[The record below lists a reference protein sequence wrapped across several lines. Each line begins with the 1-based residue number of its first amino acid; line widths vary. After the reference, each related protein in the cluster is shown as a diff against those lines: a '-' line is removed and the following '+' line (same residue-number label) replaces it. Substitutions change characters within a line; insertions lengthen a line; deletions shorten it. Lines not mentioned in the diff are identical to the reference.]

1 MAKIN
6 KKSVLLALTI
16 SLLLV
21 LSILASACGASK
33 PTPWNKTLTFSRLS
47 DIDIIYVVDGKN
59 MKLSKICVD
68 YFDNIN
74 WESALGKAKEEVGS
88 GSNGFEL
95 IKNKLLSELN
105 TNELNA
111 LKFEFKSVEEQKVLI
126 NGQELA
132 VVADGDS
139 QYTIIAG
146 ENENLYMTVAG
157 TDQEEFVF
165 YNNSSNLKLTTL
177 CAILNLELDKTVLV
191 GSSEYATNGGSL
203 SVQINAYFK

>member
-16 SLLLV
+16 SLLFV
-21 LSILASACGASK
+21 LSILASACGTFK

-74 WESALGKAKEEVGS
+74 WENALGKTKEEVGS

-95 IKNKLLSELN
+95 IKNKLLSQFN
-105 TNELNA
+105 TNELSA
-111 LKFEFKSVEEQKVLI
+111 LMFEFKSAEEHKVLI
-126 NGQELA
+126 NGQELDVKA
-132 VVADGDS
+132 NGDS

-157 TDQEEFVF
+157 TDQDEFVF
-165 YNNSSNLKLTTL
+165 YNSSNLKLPTL

>member
-21 LSILASACGASK
+21 LSVLASACGAST

-74 WESALGKAKEEVGS
+74 WESALGKTKKEVGS
-88 GSNGFEL
+88 GANGFKL
-95 IKNKLLSELN
+95 IKNKLLSQLN

-111 LKFEFKSVEEQKVLI
+111 LKFEFKSAEEQKVLI
-126 NGQELA
+126 NGQELN

-146 ENENLYMTVAG
+146 ENENLNMVVAG
-157 TDQEEFVF
+157 TDQDEFVF
-165 YNNSSNLKLTTL
+165 FYNSSNLNLPTL
-177 CAILNLELDKTVLV
+177 CAILNLELDENVLV
-191 GSSEYATNGGSL
+191 GSGEYATNGGSL